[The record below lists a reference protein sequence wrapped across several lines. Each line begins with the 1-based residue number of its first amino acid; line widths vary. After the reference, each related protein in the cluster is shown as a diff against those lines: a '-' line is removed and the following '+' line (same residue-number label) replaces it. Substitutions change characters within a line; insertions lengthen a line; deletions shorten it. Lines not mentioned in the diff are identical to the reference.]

1 MTTPILQA
9 AARIL
14 VAMMLLFSLFVL
26 VRGHNEPGGGF
37 IGGLIGAAGFALLAA
52 SHGLDVARQALRLPP
67 VTVAAIGVG
76 AALGAGLGAAVFGE
90 APFTGL
96 WLLLGTD
103 DAGGKGLPIST
114 VLLFDVG
121 VWLVVVGSVLAIVFG
136 LEEAP

>member
-67 VTVAAIGVG
+67 ITVAAIGVG
-76 AALGAGLGAAVFGE
+76 AALAAGLGAAVFGE

-103 DAGGKGLPIST
+103 GAGGKGLPIST

-121 VWLVVVGSVLAIVFG
+121 VWLVVVGSVLAIVFA